1 MIATIKPVNISIIS
15 RSYHFL
21 SFPHYEMI
29 ATIKPANISII
40 SRSYHFL
47 SFPPPCFFPPV
58 VRHLSTFLANFKH
71 VVLLT
76 AIPMLYLRSPELIHL
91 A

>member
-1 MIATIKPVNISIIS
+1 MIATIKAVNISIIS

-40 SRSYHFL
+40 SHIY
-47 SFPPPCFFPPV
+47 
-58 VRHLSTFLANFKH
+58 
-71 VVLLT
+71 
-76 AIPMLYLRSPELIHL
+76 LYLACFIYLFIFFIQL
-91 A
+91 NFN